1 MVVYHIKESVTLE
14 KVSPND
20 PNPAVQV
27 FMQLT
32 EIVKAQNGFIR
43 QFWVTNFLS
52 CMLRG
57 S

>member
-1 MVVYHIKESVTLE
+1 MVIYHIKEGVTLE

-32 EIVKAQNGFIR
+32 EIVKAQKGFYIS
-43 QFWVTNFLS
+43 F
-52 CMLRG
+52 G
-57 S
+57 